1 MTKQIS
7 KSGSIFVIVAFA
19 VVGVLSMVLAN
30 SYLVGAAFIALAVGY
45 AIYMVKKAHQDPNNL
60 TR

>member
-7 KSGSIFVIVAFA
+7 QSGSIFVIVAFA
-19 VVGVLSMVLAN
+19 AVGVLWMVLAN

-45 AIYMVKKAHQDPNNL
+45 AIYLVKKDHQDPNNF

>member
-1 MTKQIS
+1 
-7 KSGSIFVIVAFA
+7 VIVAFA
-19 VVGVLSMVLAN
+19 VVGVLWMVLAN